1 VPRSVITAT
10 AKSPS
15 YMRRTSTDNSV
26 STIGTNASAPPP
38 RLKDTSKDTLTDND
52 KVTPI
57 GTRPT
62 ETGTC
67 TGTGEEVHQDVKQN
81 VVSVAEITKKSEV
94 VVKISETS
102 RLNKLLNGI
111 KEKNRE
117 DLHQYS
123 RKKEGDRPG
132 KKRVLTQPRAPKL
145 LSAKKNGERTYSC
158 VGPRVK
164 RAEKE
169 TNTPIEAPVD
179 LWKNRVL
186 TVPKPPTFA
195 TTKLHGER
203 KYSSV
208 GAGVQKREIEKEAK
222 AREEMLRKADWRKR
236 VPTKARAP
244 KLATAAK
251 LGERKYANVGSSK
264 EEEKDIVQLDW
275 TNRKLTQPKAPKL
288 SCTERMGERKYA
300 NVGPKEKKEE
310 VKPIQLDWTDRQ
322 VTVPK
327 APRLSSAHR
336 HRVSEVPAEKPFIFK
351 ARAIGKGVLGGSSN
365 VGVRKVTTRSP
376 TAYKPFA
383 LTERPKKQAILSP
396 REEKFTFRARPLPK
410 FSSPDKAS
418 SKRLS
423 TESQPFY
430 LATNNRAEPK
440 EVRRQEALKLHPR
453 SPMRSPP
460 KRILTSHQPFRLSCA
475 TRPTLR
481 SPKPKSAGIALP
493 PKTKRV
499 TRPSTSIY
507 DSAGRRKTKGTK
519 VTTPRPFRLTVTSPK
534 ESLSK
539 EKSQSAEKKAEA
551 LFRARPMPSFKAP
564 KKISSTRVA
573 TVSEPFRLGTLAG
586 PRTHEQLEKK
596 LAMQSKQS
604 PAAREKQSEETQKVL
619 DKLQQLD
626 SNLSIS
632 PDHSRTEEMTCVENE
647 AILKNDES
655 KIHAQPQDPD
665 AVAPDSDDVLM
676 KIQQLSAE
684 LRISHDLTVKAMD
697 TEAEAPHIDDTV
709 TMSIT
714 QSQSESPDVSVDSIL
729 SGHVAAL
736 SLEACLEATL

>member
-1 VPRSVITAT
+1 MRQRQEELKQKQLEMKNAQLERIRLKKAALELKHQEVKNERNRKKFSRSSSSRPSSRPSSSVNVNVNVKVRASPVRVPRSVTTAT

-15 YMRRTSTDNSV
+15 NRRRTSTDNSV
-26 STIGTNASAPPP
+26 STIGTNASATPP
-38 RLKDTSKDTLTDND
+38 RLKDTSKDTSTDTD
-52 KVTPI
+52 KATPN
-57 GTRPT
+57 GTRPA
-62 ETGTC
+62 ETGTN

-81 VVSVAEITKKSEV
+81 VVSVAEITKKSEA

-102 RLNKLLNGI
+102 RLNKLLNG
-111 KEKNRE
+111 
-117 DLHQYS
+117 
-123 RKKEGDRPG
+123 GDRPE
-132 KKRVLTQPRAPKL
+132 KKRVLTQPRPPKL
-145 LSAKKNGERTYSC
+145 LSVKKNGERTYSC
-158 VGPRVK
+158 VGPRLK

-186 TVPKPPTFA
+186 TVPKPPKFA

-208 GAGVQKREIEKEAK
+208 GAGVKKSEIEKEAK

-244 KLATAAK
+244 KLATAEK

-275 TNRKLTQPKAPKL
+275 TNRKLTEPKAPKL

-300 NVGPKEKKEE
+300 NVGPKEKEE
-310 VKPIQLDWTDRQ
+310 VTPIQLDWTDRQ

-376 TAYKPFA
+376 TAYKPFS

-410 FSSPDKAS
+410 FSSPEKAS
-418 SKRLS
+418 SKQRLS
-423 TESQPFY
+423 TESQPFN

-460 KRILTSHQPFRLSCA
+460 KRILTSPEPFRLSCA

-493 PKTKRV
+493 PKTKR
-499 TRPSTSIY
+499 S
-507 DSAGRRKTKGTK
+507 
-519 VTTPRPFRLTVTSPK
+519 
-534 ESLSK
+534 
-539 EKSQSAEKKAEA
+539 
-551 LFRARPMPSFKAP
+551 
-564 KKISSTRVA
+564 
-573 TVSEPFRLGTLAG
+573 
-586 PRTHEQLEKK
+586 
-596 LAMQSKQS
+596 
-604 PAAREKQSEETQKVL
+604 
-619 DKLQQLD
+619 
-626 SNLSIS
+626 
-632 PDHSRTEEMTCVENE
+632 
-647 AILKNDES
+647 
-655 KIHAQPQDPD
+655 
-665 AVAPDSDDVLM
+665 
-676 KIQQLSAE
+676 
-684 LRISHDLTVKAMD
+684 
-697 TEAEAPHIDDTV
+697 
-709 TMSIT
+709 
-714 QSQSESPDVSVDSIL
+714 
-729 SGHVAAL
+729 
-736 SLEACLEATL
+736 